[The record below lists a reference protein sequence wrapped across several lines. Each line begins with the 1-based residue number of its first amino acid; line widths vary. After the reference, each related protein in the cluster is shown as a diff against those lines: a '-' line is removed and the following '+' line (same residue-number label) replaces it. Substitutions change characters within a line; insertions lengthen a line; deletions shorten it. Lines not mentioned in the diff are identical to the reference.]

1 MFLHDN
7 TYIIIPK
14 MKKNNYKMNKED
26 KFSNVEPA
34 TPTPVID
41 QEVPDGVDVAD
52 TLTGEDATVDEDV
65 LGVSPEEGD
74 ELEALKNMLQE
85 RDNQLEK
92 EKNEYLFLM
101 AEFDNFKKRTIRERA
116 DLLKNAAEKV
126 LKGILPIVDDFERGL
141 AAIKDSSD
149 AESVK
154 EGMELIYNKLIK
166 YLNQNGV
173 KAIETTGQTFD
184 PDVHEAIAMLPV
196 DDESKKG
203 KIVDTV
209 EKGYMLND
217 KVLRH
222 PKVAVGQ

>member
-1 MFLHDN
+1 
-7 TYIIIPK
+7 
-14 MKKNNYKMNKED
+14 MNKED

>member
-1 MFLHDN
+1 
-7 TYIIIPK
+7 

>member
-1 MFLHDN
+1 
-7 TYIIIPK
+7 
-14 MKKNNYKMNKED
+14 MNKENKHAGVD
-26 KFSNVEPA
+26 PV
-34 TPTPVID
+34 TPTPIVD
-41 QEVPDGVDVAD
+41 QDVPSDVEIAD
-52 TLTGEDATVDEDV
+52 TLTADDATVDEDV
-65 LGVSPEEGD
+65 LGVTPEEGG

-101 AEFDNFKKRTIRERA
+101 AEFDNFKKRTVRERA

-126 LKGILPIVDDFERGL
+126 LKGILPIVDDFERAL
-141 AAIKDSSD
+141 AAIKDTTD
-149 AESVK
+149 AESAK
-154 EGMELIYNKLIK
+154 QGMELIYNKLVK

-173 KAIETTGQTFD
+173 KEIETNGQPFD

-196 DDESKKG
+196 DDETKKG
-203 KIVDTV
+203 KIVDTI